1 MKPRHKQSVTL
12 IELLIAISLLGIL
25 ALAFTSIDLFSRYHV
40 LTADRRTQVQNE
52 ASFVLEHMSKEVVK
66 AIGNERINGE
76 NTVVDII
83 ESTGGGERE
92 RIKIYIDANGNGL
105 RETVAGTDY
114 WIAYRYN
121 DNSYPTSS
129 KRNQIEF
136 CSRCLN
142 KTCNNCTTGWETVS
156 LKANQVSGFV
166 PYKPGGDMLTDNYLG
181 VEISA
186 CWDPDGVPYVC
197 GSPDN
202 PTVNMR
208 TRAKMPSAS
217 TN

>member
-1 MKPRHKQSVTL
+1 MSLPHNKSVTL
-12 IELLIAISLLGIL
+12 LELLIAISLLGIL
-25 ALAFTSIDLFSRYHV
+25 VLAFTSIDLFSRYHV
-40 LTADRRTQVQNE
+40 LTADRRAQVQNE
-52 ASFVLEHMSKEVVK
+52 ASYALEHMSKNIVR
-66 AIGNERINGE
+66 AIGNEMVYGN

-121 DNSYPTSS
+121 DNSYPTQT

-136 CSRCLN
+136 CSRCSN
-142 KTCNNCTTGWETVS
+142 KSCNSCTTGWERVS
-156 LKANQVSGFV
+156 IKANQVSGLV
-166 PYKPGGDMLTDNYLG
+166 PYKPGDNTLTDNYLG
-181 VEISA
+181 VEIST

-208 TRAKMPSAS
+208 VRIKMPSVS